1 MRAVVLREFGSPAL
15 LAVEDV
21 PDPEAGPGQV
31 LIEVEACGVN
41 FPDLLVVQGK
51 YQTLAEPPFTP
62 GKEVAGRVAA
72 VGEGVASP
80 RPGDRVMAQLEY
92 GGYCEQVVVPASSCW
107 PLPDELPSTE
117 AAALGLVY
125 LTAHLGLVRRA
136 RLAPG
141 EWVLVTGAGGGIGS
155 AGVQL
160 ARALGGRAI
169 AVAETEEQ
177 RTLALRQ
184 GAEHAFDADP
194 AELRDRVMEVTGGHG
209 ADVILEAV
217 GGSLFAA
224 CVRCVAWEGRLVVI
238 GFAGGEIPRVHAGHV
253 LVKNMAVL
261 GLQSS
266 DYFARDP
273 EGVRAMQEELV
284 TLYRDGAIGVEIAAT
299 HPLEE
304 AANAL
309 LAFEHGQMRG
319 KLVLTTGRA

>member
-1 MRAVVLREFGSPAL
+1 MRAVVVREFGSPAL

-21 PDPEAGPGQV
+21 PDPQAGPGEV
-31 LIEVEACGVN
+31 LIDVEACGVN

-51 YQTLAEPPFTP
+51 YQTLPETPFSP

-72 VGEGVASP
+72 VGEGVTSP
-80 RPGDRVMAQLEY
+80 QPGDRVMAQLEY
-92 GGYCEQVVVPASSCW
+92 GGYSERVVAPASDCF
-107 PLPDELPSTE
+107 PLPDEIPSTE

-125 LTAHLGLVRRA
+125 FTAHLGLVRRA

-169 AVAETEEQ
+169 AVGETEEQ
-177 RTLALRQ
+177 RTLALEQ

-194 AELRDRVMEVTGGHG
+194 EALRDRVMEATDGHG

-224 CVRCVAWEGRLVVI
+224 CMRCVAWEGRLVVI

-253 LVKNMAVL
+253 LVKNMSVL

-266 DYFARDP
+266 DYRDRDP
-273 EGVRAMQEELV
+273 GGLLV
-284 TLYRDGAIGVEIAAT
+284 TQEALMDLYREGAIKVEVAAA
-299 HPLEE
+299 HPFEE

-309 LAFEHGQMRG
+309 LAFEQGQMRG

>member
-1 MRAVVLREFGSPAL
+1 MRAVVLREFGSPASL
-15 LAVEDV
+15 TVEDL
-21 PDPEAGPGQV
+21 PDLTAGPGEV

-51 YQTLAEPPFTP
+51 YQTLAEPPFSP

-80 RPGDRVMAQLEY
+80 QPGERVMAQLEY
-92 GGYCEQVVVPASSCW
+92 GGYSELVVVPAGTCC
-107 PLPDELPSTE
+107 PIPDEVPSTD

-125 LTAHLGLVRRA
+125 LTAHLGLMRRA
-136 RLAPG
+136 HLQPG
-141 EWVLVTGAGGGIGS
+141 EWVLVTGGGGGIGS

-169 AVAETEEQ
+169 AVGETEEQ
-177 RTLALRQ
+177 RALALEQ

-194 AELRDRVMEVTGGHG
+194 ETLRDRVLEATDDHG

-224 CVRCVAWEGRLVVI
+224 CVRCIAWEGRIVVI
-238 GFAGGEIPRVHAGHV
+238 GFAGGEIPRIHAGHV

-266 DYFARDP
+266 DYFRRDP
-273 EGVRAMQEELV
+273 EGVRAIQEELLA
-284 TLYRDGAIGVEIAAT
+284 LYRDSAIRAEVAAT
-299 HPLEE
+299 HPLEQ

-309 LAFEHGQMRG
+309 LAFEQGQMRG

>member
-1 MRAVVLREFGSPAL
+1 MRAVVLREFGSPASL
-15 LAVEDV
+15 TVEDV
-21 PDPEAGPGQV
+21 PDPKAGPGEV
-31 LIEVEACGVN
+31 LIDVEACGVN

-51 YQTLAEPPFTP
+51 YQTLAEPPFSP

-72 VGEGVASP
+72 VGDGVTSP
-80 RPGDRVMAQLEY
+80 QPGERVMAQLEY
-92 GGYCEQVVVPASSCW
+92 GGYSEQVVVPAGTCC
-107 PLPDELPSTE
+107 PIPDEVPSPD

-125 LTAHLGLVRRA
+125 LTAHLGLMRRA
-136 RLAPG
+136 HLQPG

-169 AVAETEEQ
+169 AVGETEEQ
-177 RTLALRQ
+177 RALALEQ

-194 AELRDRVMEVTGGHG
+194 EALRDRVREATDGHG
-209 ADVILEAV
+209 ADVVLEAV

-224 CVRCVAWEGRLVVI
+224 CVRCIAWEGRIVVI
-238 GFAGGEIPRVHAGHV
+238 GFAGGEIPRIHAGHV

-266 DYFARDP
+266 DYFSRDP
-273 EGVRAMQEELV
+273 EGVRATQEELLA
-284 TLYRDGAIGVEIAAT
+284 LYRDGAIRAEVAAT
-299 HPLEE
+299 HPLEQ

-309 LAFEHGQMRG
+309 LAFEQGQMRG

>member
-21 PDPEAGPGQV
+21 PSPEAGPGEV
-31 LIEVEACGVN
+31 LIDVEACGVN

-51 YQTLAEPPFTP
+51 YQTLPETPFSP
-62 GKEVAGRVAA
+62 GKEVAGQVAA
-72 VGEGVASP
+72 VGDGVTSP
-80 RPGDRVMAQLEY
+80 RPGERVMAQVEY
-92 GGYCEQVVVPASSCW
+92 GGYSEQVAVPASACC
-107 PLPDELPSTE
+107 PVPDGVSSTD

-125 LTAHLGLVRRA
+125 LTAHLGLTRRA
-136 RLAPG
+136 RMQPG

-169 AVAETEEQ
+169 AVGETEEQ
-177 RTLALRQ
+177 RALARKQ
-184 GAEHAFDADP
+184 GAEHVFDADP
-194 AELRDRVMEVTGGHG
+194 EALRDRVKEATDGHG

-224 CVRCVAWEGRLVVI
+224 CMRCVAWEGRIVVI

-253 LVKNMAVL
+253 LVKNMSVL

-266 DYFARDP
+266 DYRDRDP
-273 EGVRAMQEELV
+273 EGLRAMQEEL
-284 TLYRDGAIGVEIAAT
+284 LALCRDEEIRAEVAAT
-299 HPLEE
+299 HPLED

-309 LAFEHGQMRG
+309 LAFEQGKMRG